1 MITTLLWGTALWRS
15 FGEQL
20 WGAGAALHG
29 SFEEPQ
35 LWGAAFG
42 SNFEEYLSGT
52 ALANSHGEPLWG
64 TGLKHSRFG
73 ATALQRCFGERL
85 GEAASVFGEQLSQ
98 LYEQLRG
105 AAFSSSFREQLS
117 DSFGEQLWSFGE
129 LLWDAAFGS
138 NFEEQ
143 LWGATVG
150 SNLRL

>member
-1 MITTLLWGTALWRS
+1 MNSCFEKRQLWGVALESNFGKQLSETTFRGSFGSLGGQMSGAAFDNNFALGTALWRS

-73 ATALQRCFGERL
+73 ATALQRCFGEPL
-85 GEAASVFGEQLSQ
+85 
-98 LYEQLRG
+98 
-105 AAFSSSFREQLS
+105 
-117 DSFGEQLWSFGE
+117 
-129 LLWDAAFGS
+129 
-138 NFEEQ
+138 
-143 LWGATVG
+143 
-150 SNLRL
+150 